1 MKKFKTW
8 KSLLGLLLAMMM
20 LLSACSAAAPAG
32 SSGDA
37 ASAETAAADETQS
50 PLQEEPAEQ
59 TQEQPADGTDVRM
72 AVVFATNL
80 GDNGFSDL
88 VWKGMNE
95 ASEDLGIEIKSIELM
110 GDATKQEPT
119 LIELCESEEWDVI
132 VAGTFNMKE
141 AIQNVADEFPEQK
154 FIVYDTQLDYS
165 DGKYQNCVS
174 VMTKQYEV
182 AFMAGALAAEMTSR
196 EGEGLNAEKVV
207 GFVGG
212 AENSSIDDFL
222 VGYIEGVKYVDADVQ
237 VLYSFVGDFKNT
249 AKAKELA
256 LSQYQ
261 QGADIVFAVASAASL
276 GVLDAAKAADAFAI
290 GVDLDQAE
298 QLEANDPE
306 ISAHIMTSAMKKL
319 DTLLYNLV
327 SDYLDG
333 TITWGQH
340 QLAGLSDGTMALAD
354 NKYFRAVVPQDVIDQ
369 IAQIEADII
378 SGTIQIPTA
387 IGMTA
392 DELQAEKDKA

>member
-1 MKKFKTW
+1 MKKC
-8 KSLLGLLLAMMM
+8 KSLKPLFALLLAMVM
-20 LLSACSAAAPAG
+20 LLSACAAATPA
-32 SSGDA
+32 SETDTAAKTEPA
-37 ASAETAAADETQS
+37 ASESETAASET
-50 PLQEEPAEQ
+50 EEAAQ
-59 TQEQPADGTDVRM
+59 QPENAAKVRM

-95 ASEDLGIEIKSIELM
+95 ASEDFGIEIKSIELM

-141 AIQNVADEFPEQK
+141 AIQNVAAEFPEQK

-165 DGKYQNCVS
+165 NGEYQNCVS

-196 EGEGLNAEKVV
+196 EGDGLNAEKIV

-222 VGYIEGVKYVDADVQ
+222 VGYIEGVKYVDADVR

-327 SDYLDG
+327 GDYLDG
-333 TITWGQH
+333 SIVWGQH
-340 QLAGLSDGTMALAD
+340 QLVGLADGTMALAD
-354 NKYFRAVVPQDVIDQ
+354 NKYFRAVVPQEVIDE

-387 IGMTA
+387 IGMSA
-392 DELQAEKDKA
+392 EELQAEKDKA

>member
-1 MKKFKTW
+1 M
-8 KSLLGLLLAMMM
+8 
-20 LLSACSAAAPAG
+20 
-32 SSGDA
+32 
-37 ASAETAAADETQS
+37 TAT
-50 PLQEEPAEQ
+50 
-59 TQEQPADGTDVRM
+59 
-72 AVVFATNL
+72 
-80 GDNGFSDL
+80 
-88 VWKGMNE
+88 
-95 ASEDLGIEIKSIELM
+95 
-110 GDATKQEPT
+110 
-119 LIELCESEEWDVI
+119 
-132 VAGTFNMKE
+132 
-141 AIQNVADEFPEQK
+141 
-154 FIVYDTQLDYS
+154 
-165 DGKYQNCVS
+165 
-174 VMTKQYEV
+174 
-182 AFMAGALAAEMTSR
+182 
-196 EGEGLNAEKVV
+196 
-207 GFVGG
+207 
-212 AENSSIDDFL
+212 
-222 VGYIEGVKYVDADVQ
+222 
-237 VLYSFVGDFKNT
+237 
-249 AKAKELA
+249 AKELA

>member
-1 MKKFKTW
+1 MVKLGRWKTVLGI
-8 KSLLGLLLAMMM
+8 LLTAMM
-20 LLSACSAAAPAG
+20 LLSACTGNGAG
-32 SSGDA
+32 NNGTGSDADANGGDSGG
-37 ASAETAAADETQS
+37 ETATQ
-50 PLQEEPAEQ
+50 
-59 TQEQPADGTDVRM
+59 M

-95 ASEDLGIEIKSIELM
+95 ASEDFGIEIKSIELM
-110 GDATKQEPT
+110 GDATKMEPT
-119 LIELCESEEWDVI
+119 LIELCESGEWDVI

-141 AIQNVADEFPEQK
+141 AIQNVAQEFPEQK
-154 FIVYDTQLDYS
+154 FIVYDTEIDYA
-165 DGKYQNCVS
+165 DGDFENCVS

-182 AFMAGALAAEMTSR
+182 AFLAGALAAKMTTQT
-196 EGEGLNAEKVV
+196 GDGLNADKVV

-222 VGYIEGVKYVDADVQ
+222 VGYIEGVKYMDPEVE

-276 GVLDAAKAADAFAI
+276 GVLDAAKSAAAYAI
-290 GVDLDQAE
+290 GVDLDQAK

-306 ISAHIMTSAMKKL
+306 ISAHIMTSAMKNL
-319 DTLLYNLV
+319 DTLLYNQVQL
-327 SDYLDG
+327 YLEDS
-333 TITWGQH
+333 IVWGEH
-340 QLAGLSDGTMALAD
+340 HLFGLKDGTMALAD
-354 NKYFRAVVPQDVIDQ
+354 NEYFRDAVPQEVIDE
-369 IAQIEADII
+369 IAEVEEKIVSGEIE
-378 SGTIQIPTA
+378 IPTA
-387 IGMTA
+387 IGMSA
-392 DELQAEKDKA
+392 EDLQAIKDKA